1 MSSDAAQRQRQ
12 RGEATVG
19 VRSRC
24 ATFATYVPRILRH
37 KIPGTPTHEQL
48 LAMFDTCDRHIRS
61 VASSEKVVLIDLGSE
76 VTGHSEYFTDHVHT
90 TPKGSLAIAQH
101 DAILLKPIL
110 EDVQQHR
117 RE

>member
-1 MSSDAAQRQRQ
+1 
-12 RGEATVG
+12 
-19 VRSRC
+19 
-24 ATFATYVPRILRH
+24 
-37 KIPGTPTHEQL
+37 
-48 LAMFDTCDRHIRS
+48 MFDTCDRHIRS